1 MGGAESMT
9 SSCEA
14 MKEVTTY
21 IDAPPERCDAL
32 AEDGIL
38 IYGNDLSVLEN
49 LESFRRHG
57 GKLKTVSR

>member
-9 SSCEA
+9 SSREA

-49 LESFRRHG
+49 LESF
-57 GKLKTVSR
+57 